1 MDKYVQYALTT
12 IKYKI
17 FKQSVS
23 EENMIQ
29 EASTLEEVLIIKQDY
44 NYTIDQYYVALVGS
58 TIESI
63 TFDQKTYTEKE
74 ENAAV
79 DSQAS
84 IIIPIEYS
92 KKADTLIIELQGG
105 ILDPI
110 TISVQ
115 YEDTDRSRFDQEC
128 QEELN
133 KKIRLNIT
141 KGINLINVSWELVSK
156 SISQVE
162 VSLYQ
167 NGSDKLGNFKRC
179 IWCSTFDSN
188 HFPCFT
194 AITNLGQARYIL
206 EINEHGNGEIVATQ
220 SVAFELEDLFK
231 KLKEI
236 ESASYAT
243 ANTIST
249 RGRY

>member
-1 MDKYVQYALTT
+1 MDKYVQYALNT

-23 EENMIQ
+23 EENLIQ
-29 EASTLEEVLIIKQDY
+29 EASAMEEVLKIKQDY
-44 NYTIDQYYVALVGS
+44 NYTIDQYYVVLVGS

-74 ENAAV
+74 ENATV
-79 DSQAS
+79 DSQECF
-84 IIIPIEYS
+84 IIPVEYS
-92 KKADTLIIELQGG
+92 KKVDALIIELQGG

-115 YEDTDRSRFDQEC
+115 YEDTDKSRFDQEC

-156 SISQVE
+156 NISQVE

-167 NGSDKLGNFKRC
+167 NGSDELGSFERC
-179 IWCSTFDSN
+179 IWCSTFDRN
-188 HFPCFT
+188 HSPCFT
-194 AITNLGQARYIL
+194 SITNLGQSHYIL
-206 EINEHGNGEIVATQ
+206 EINEYGNGKKVATQ
-220 SVAFELEDLFK
+220 SKGFELEDLFK
-231 KLKEI
+231 KLKEK
-236 ESASYAT
+236 
-243 ANTIST
+243 
-249 RGRY
+249 